1 LKLNSVSV
9 LIGGEAGAGIS
20 RSGYLFGKACVR
32 GGLHVFGANDYGS
45 LIRGGHNFFVLRVE
59 AGEVYSQ
66 GDAVDLVVA
75 LNKDTILRHRNE
87 LASGG
92 GIVYDGERVKLEGGE
107 LDRSDVQ
114 LFSVPFRS
122 IVKSMG
128 AQEIVENT
136 VALGAAVALLG
147 YDLEVFNAVLKDTFG
162 EKVAETNM
170 RAAKAGYD
178 HANANYDGQFGYRLA
193 RLPSAGKGRIFV
205 SGNEAVGMGALN
217 AGCKFYAAYPMT
229 PVTGLLHFMASNERD
244 YKMIV
249 LQAENEIACI
259 NMVTGAAFAGARAM
273 TATSGGG
280 FSLMVECLGMAG
292 MTENSIVVVLGQRSG
307 PSTGLPTYTAQGDLR
322 FAMHASQGEFPRM
335 VTAPGDAE
343 ECFYETMRAFNFAEK
358 YQMPVIILTDKYLA
372 ESQYTVEPFDVGFVK
387 IERGDLVSK
396 PEYQGAEYKRHLL
409 TESGISPRVLPGTKN
424 AIVRTN
430 ADEHDERGLT
440 AEDPQMTTRMMDKRL
455 GKLKALKEE
464 LRSVETVKLYGPKR
478 ADLTIVSWGST
489 KGPVREAMKI
499 LERQGLKANFV
510 QVLYLCPFPAEEL
523 TRHLK
528 SARKTVVVENNAT
541 SQLTGLIRQHTLMDI
556 GAKVLKYDGRPFDPG
571 FLAGKLTEAA

>member
-1 LKLNSVSV
+1 MKLNSVSV

-92 GIVYDGERVKLEGGE
+92 GIVYDGEQVKLEAGE
-107 LDRSDVQ
+107 LGRTDVQ

-122 IVKSMG
+122 IVKSLG

-147 YDLEVFNAVLKDTFG
+147 YELEALSGVLKDTFS

-178 HANANYDGQFGYRLA
+178 HAKANYDGQFGYGLR
-193 RLPSAGKGRIFV
+193 RLPGAEKGRIFV
-205 SGNEAVGMGALN
+205 LGNEAVGMGALK
-217 AGCKFYAAYPMT
+217 AGCKFYSAYPMT

-244 YKMIV
+244 YRMV
-249 LQAENEIACI
+249 LLQAENEIACV

-280 FSLMVECLGMAG
+280 FCLMVECLGMAG
-292 MTENSIVVVLGQRSG
+292 MTENPIVVVLGQRTG

-335 VTAPGDAE
+335 VIAPGDAE

-372 ESQYTVEPFDVGFVK
+372 ESQYTIEPFDVGLVK
-387 IERGDLVSK
+387 IERGDLFQG
-396 PEYQGAEYKRHLL
+396 PEYQGSEYKRHLL
-409 TESGISPRVLPGTKN
+409 TESGISPRVLPGTRN

-440 AEDPQMTTRMMDKRL
+440 AEDAEMTTRMMDKRL

-489 KGPVREAMKI
+489 KGPIREAMKI
-499 LERQGLKANFV
+499 LGKEGLKVNFV
-510 QVLYLCPFPAEEL
+510 HVLYLCPFPAEEFI
-523 TRHLK
+523 RHLK

-541 SQLTGLIRQHTLMDI
+541 SQLAGLIRQHTLMDVDS
-556 GAKVLKYDGRPFDPG
+556 KVLKYDGRPFDPG
-571 FLAGKLTEAA
+571 FLAGKLKEVA